1 MERKDR
7 RERNAAAEQEH
18 TFGGQADSSVP
29 EDERTTIKQES
40 QMSEIAE
47 SPENRGMGITGS
59 EFEQLEEPPLPMF
72 ANDPKVLK
80 ILVSKHPMEMSG
92 PILLSKER
100 RILWRNLC
108 MIGKHHIECVVEMA
122 MHKSKFYIIALDL
135 FANKYHVVE
144 LWLQQ
149 ATKLVRACD

>member
-1 MERKDR
+1 MAVEP
-7 RERNAAAEQEH
+7 EH
-18 TFGGQADSSVP
+18 TFGYVESTVP

-47 SPENRGMGITGS
+47 SPETKGMGITGS
-59 EFEQLEEPPLPMF
+59 EFTQYEEPPQPMF

-92 PILLSKER
+92 PVLLARER
-100 RILWRNLC
+100 RVLWRNLC
-108 MIGKHHIECVVEMA
+108 MIGKHHIECVVEMS
-122 MHKSKFYIIALDL
+122 MHKSKFFIVALDL
-135 FANKYHVVE
+135 FAMKFHVVE

>member
-47 SPENRGMGITGS
+47 SPENRGMGVTGS

-92 PILLSKER
+92 PILLSCTGQWYCLR
-100 RILWRNLC
+100 RC
-108 MIGKHHIECVVEMA
+108 A
-122 MHKSKFYIIALDL
+122 
-135 FANKYHVVE
+135 FAPLK
-144 LWLQQ
+144 
-149 ATKLVRACD
+149 